1 MPRKPH
7 TEWPDDLKGNVS
19 ALPGERRKTFGMLDE
34 ALLDRVDA
42 EAHKLGQTRRTYTEW
57 ALEERL
63 GGEVDRLRAQLR
75 DAQSAMGCAVLVM
88 SGDQTVEWQRLLRR
102 MNETGEVHG
111 AGALLVRDEAV
122 AIGIAA
128 HRDAQVRVDV
138 PARLRDVFNTDPAE
152 DSER

>member
-7 TEWPDDLKGNVS
+7 TEWPDDLKGNIS

-42 EAHKLGQTRRTYTEW
+42 EARKRGQTRRMLTER
-57 ALEERL
+57 ALESWL
-63 GGEVDRLRAQLR
+63 GGEVDRLREQLR

-88 SGDQTVEWQRLLRR
+88 SDDQNAEWQRLLRR
-102 MNETGEVHG
+102 MNETGEVQG

-122 AIGIAA
+122 AIGAA
-128 HRDAQVRVDV
+128 SHRDAQVRVDV
-138 PARLRDVFNTDPAE
+138 PAHISDILNTDPTE
-152 DSER
+152 GTR